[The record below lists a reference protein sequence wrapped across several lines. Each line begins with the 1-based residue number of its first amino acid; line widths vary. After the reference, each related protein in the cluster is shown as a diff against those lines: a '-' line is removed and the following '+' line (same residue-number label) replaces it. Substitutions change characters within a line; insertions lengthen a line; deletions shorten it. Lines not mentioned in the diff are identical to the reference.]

1 MSKKL
6 EYYTI
11 KPNLKQIFG
20 RKVTKNL
27 KFDEWTD
34 SKNIHQTLDNLTLI
48 TIIKNE
54 SEYQGIKS
62 IENTRLEQKLPEGTI
77 LIWDEQMGYI
87 IPQCQVCELNE
98 IKEEIEEIQKIYK
111 GD

>member
-20 RKVTKNL
+20 RKVTKDL
-27 KFDEWTD
+27 KFDEWTEN
-34 SKNIHQTLDNLTLI
+34 KNIHQILNNLTLT

-54 SEYQGIKS
+54 SEYHGIKS
-62 IENTRLEQKLPEGTI
+62 TEHTKLKQELPEGTI

-87 IPQCQVCELNE
+87 VPQCQVCELKE
-98 IKEEIEEIQKIYK
+98 IREEIEEIQKIYK
-111 GD
+111 GE